1 MFHQRKGDGGSVEGV
16 NDAEGFKFLEP
27 FWPDLHETS
36 RKAERAVL
44 HTPDLAA
51 IRLRAFTESMV
62 AHLLDHLDLPS
73 AQTSQ
78 FDRLVLLE
86 KVDLLDRRLLAKFH
100 AIRRLGNNAAHN
112 HPVTPAQVE
121 TMLEDAWSLGCWFC
135 RFMRPDVEWFTPTRM
150 PHGSTRAGIQQEE
163 APESADR
170 QSTAS
175 GPPSSIVPFPVDRI
189 RRVREQVAK
198 AMAQIDPRA
207 RALRTRISMQDA
219 FSEDL
224 NVDQRSCLS
233 ALSDFLGDRE
243 QRLFLLKGYAGTGKT
258 FLVKGIT
265 EYLAAQG
272 RDFQLL
278 APTGRAANVMR
289 EKTGREARTLH
300 GSIYDYSDLHE
311 YRDGDVDALETFKII
326 ASIRS
331 NRDQANT
338 VYIVDEASMLAD
350 VYSESDFYRS
360 GTGYLLQDLMTYMG
374 FDHSENDRKI
384 IFVGDPAQLPPVGM
398 SSSPALDPEYL
409 RKHFNLRPIEYELKE
424 VVRQKADSGLIR
436 NVMPLRESLAKAS
449 FGSLNFE
456 FGEDVSR
463 AQTDD
468 VIPLYVAARD
478 AGRQPIIITHSN
490 AEAAAFNRAV
500 REQLH
505 PGAEFV
511 TAGDT
516 LIVTANALV
525 GGRFLAN
532 GEFVEVI
539 NAEPVVDRR
548 TLTLKQRNPD
558 TNVVEETEIA
568 LTFRDVEVAIALP
581 DGAKSV
587 VNVKLLDDH
596 LHRNEPG
603 LSSIEQRALY
613 IDFLKRHPDL
623 RAESARVRRGMVMRQ
638 DPYFNALRAKFGY
651 AVTCHKA
658 QGGEWTDVFVS
669 CPTGRD
675 PRTADYFRWLYTAMT
690 RSSQTLHLVNPPE
703 VRIKPVGDSWW
714 RETDNTRPPLAMPIT
729 EGSVEL
735 ERSSPQEQFRADVLA
750 RVRSLLVDTQVAI
763 DDVAHH
769 SYQEAYYFSRGVDA
783 GRVNIGYNGQYRIS
797 SITIPKTGN
806 FEDELRQL
814 FAPLLNHGSLGL
826 PRSNS
831 VPDVGPTAPFLK
843 EMHDRLVPLLTAQG
857 IGVASLEELQWCQ
870 RYTFSRGD
878 EVARID
884 IFYDG
889 RNRIRSC
896 MPLRPKSAAAPPPL
910 LAEVMEILTMELA
923 P

>member
-1 MFHQRKGDGGSVEGV
+1 MI
-16 NDAEGFKFLEP
+16 DAEGFRFLEP

-36 RKAERAVL
+36 RKAEQAGPQA
-44 HTPDLAA
+44 PDLAA

-62 AHLLDHLDLPS
+62 AHLWGHLDLPPQ
-73 AQTSQ
+73 QTSQ

-86 KVDLLDRRLLAKFH
+86 KGDLLDRRLLAKFH
-100 AIRRLGNNAAHN
+100 SIRRLGNNAAHN

-135 RFMRPDVEWFTPTRM
+135 RFMRPDIEWFTPTRT
-150 PHGSTRAGIQQEE
+150 PHASIGVGIQQDE

-189 RRVREQVAK
+189 RRVREEVAK

-207 RALRTRISMQDA
+207 RSLRTRISMQDA

-224 NVDQRSCLS
+224 NVDQRGCLS

-300 GSIYDYSDLHE
+300 GSIYDYSDLQE
-311 YRDGDVDALETFKII
+311 YRDGDADALETFKII

-338 VYIVDEASMLAD
+338 VYIVDEASLLAD
-350 VYSESDFYRS
+350 VYAESDFYRS
-360 GTGYLLQDLMTYMG
+360 GTGYLLQDLMTYMC

-398 SSSPALDPEYL
+398 ASSPALDPEYL
-409 RKHFNLRPIEYELKE
+409 RKHFNLSPIQYELKE

-436 NVMPLRESLAKAS
+436 NVMPLRESLSKAS
-449 FGSLNFE
+449 FSSLTFE
-456 FGEDVSR
+456 FGEDVAR
-463 AQTDD
+463 AHTDE
-468 VIPLYVAARD
+468 VIPLYMAARG
-478 AGRQPIIITHSN
+478 AGRQPIIITHPN

-505 PGAEFV
+505 PQKEFV

-516 LIVTANALV
+516 LIVTANAVV

-539 NAEPVVDRR
+539 HAEPVVDRR

-558 TNVVEETEIA
+558 TNAVEEMEIS
-568 LTFRDVEVAIALP
+568 LTFRDVDVAITLP
-581 DGAKSV
+581 DGTKSGI
-587 VNVKLLDDH
+587 NVKLLDDH

-623 RAESARVRRGMVMRQ
+623 RADKERVRRSLVLRQ

-658 QGGEWTDVFVS
+658 QGGEWTDVVVS
-669 CPTGRD
+669 CPTGQD
-675 PRTADYFRWLYTAMT
+675 PRTAGYFRWLYTAMT

-703 VRIKPVGDSWW
+703 VRIKSVGEPWW
-714 RETDNTRPPLAMPIT
+714 RQTNNSGPPLSMTIT
-729 EGSVEL
+729 EGLEEL
-735 ERSSPQEQFRADVLA
+735 TGSSPQEQFRAGVLA
-750 RVRSLLVDTQVAI
+750 KVRSLLVDTQVAI

-769 SYQEAYYFSRGVDA
+769 SYQEAYYLSRGVDS
-783 GRVNIGYNGQYRIS
+783 GRVNIGYDGKYRIR
-797 SITIPKTGN
+797 SITTPRTGN

-826 PRSNS
+826 PRADS
-831 VPDVGPTAPFLK
+831 VPNLGPTAPFLK
-843 EMHDRLVPLLTAQG
+843 ELHDRLVPLLTAQG
-857 IGVASLEELQWCQ
+857 IIVTSLEELQWCQ

-896 MPLRPKSAAAPPPL
+896 MPLRPKSAAPPPPL
-910 LAEVMEILTMELA
+910 LPQVMEILTMELA